1 MSHTF
6 CMLCPSG
13 TFAIS
18 AGSLFC
24 TPCPDGATAPVGSS
38 SCTFVSP
45 VFPMQSLGV
54 SVPTI
59 PPFEVADAQI
69 RDLRPRDLIS
79 VCPSGSFFIDNAPM
93 PKVHAFNTACGLPH
107 SCSADAA
114 SLSAL
119 CAGSITRRLPILFP
133 VSLALRA
140 QHHH

>member
-1 MSHTF
+1 
-6 CMLCPSG
+6 
-13 TFAIS
+13 
-18 AGSLFC
+18 
-24 TPCPDGATAPVGSS
+24 
-38 SCTFVSP
+38 
-45 VFPMQSLGV
+45 MQSLGV

-133 VSLALRA
+133 ASLARRA
-140 QHHH
+140 QHQH